1 MDVNKAIRTAVDTG
15 KVILGSKRTIKF
27 VKHGEGKLVVIAN
40 NIPKDI
46 EEDVKYYAKLSNIPV
61 YQHKITSLE
70 LGAVCGK
77 PFPVAALLVVDE
89 GLSNIMELVDKKEG
103 DEWWLR

>member
-15 KVILGSKRTIKF
+15 KVVLGSKRTVKF
-27 VKHGEGKLVVIAN
+27 VKHGEGKLVVLAS
-40 NIPKDI
+40 NIPSEI

-77 PFPVAALLVVDE
+77 PFPVAALLVLDE
-89 GLSNIMELVDKKEG
+89 GLSNIMELVEKKEG
-103 DEWWLR
+103 GE